1 MNTMRKYN
9 LKNYIS
15 YKEDVVKTIKS
26 LPDVD
31 YVDLTRDQLIC
42 RFLPLVENIAK
53 KFSTASVAS
62 GTLDV
67 LDLIQEGNAGLI
79 KAVDKVNWEIVDISL
94 DKEKTIKSFLS
105 KRIRGAIRRSI
116 DMYRGHMRIPEHKL
130 NAIRKDF
137 GKNEKMVAMFFNSLF
152 ISTDDYNYGLQGT
165 QSNSTSNGK
174 INFDIEDTSD
184 TYNVDLL
191 NIYLSSLLR
200 RHLNSKE
207 YQVLRMSYG
216 LDCRKHSAQ
225 EIADE
230 LNLKGTSAYVRVSQ
244 LKRQAVDKL
253 IENVDHEQVLDYM

>member
-15 YKEDVVKTIKS
+15 YKEDVETTIKS
-26 LPDVD
+26 LPEVD
-31 YVDLTRDQLIC
+31 YVNLTRDQLIC
-42 RFLPLVENIAK
+42 QFLPLVENIAK

-62 GTLDV
+62 GTLDI

-79 KAVDKVNWEIVDISL
+79 KAVDRIDWEIFELSP
-94 DKEKTIKSFLS
+94 DKDKTIKSFLH

-137 GKNEKMVAMFFNSLF
+137 GKDEKMVAMFFNSLF
-152 ISTDDYNYGLQGT
+152 ISTDDNVSGE
-165 QSNSTSNGK
+165 NS
-174 INFDIEDTSD
+174 IYEIEDKSE
-184 TYNVDLL
+184 TYNIDLL
-191 NIYLSSLLR
+191 NVYLSSLLR

-230 LNLKGTSAYVRVSQ
+230 LELKGTSAYVRVSQ